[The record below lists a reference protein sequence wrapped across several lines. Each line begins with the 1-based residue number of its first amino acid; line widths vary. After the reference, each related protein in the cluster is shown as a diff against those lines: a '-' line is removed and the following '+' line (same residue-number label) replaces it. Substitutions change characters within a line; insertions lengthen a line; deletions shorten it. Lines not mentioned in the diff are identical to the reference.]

1 MGGRAMSKQQTAVE
15 WLEEQISNSS
25 YYKKLIE
32 DIESP
37 LQVQIEGKSKT
48 LKPKSII
55 QQAKQMEK
63 EQIVDAHL
71 LGLVLDLTKDAYTQ
85 AEQYY
90 QQTYGEGND

>member
-1 MGGRAMSKQQTAVE
+1 MSKQQTAVE

-25 YYKKLIE
+25 YYQKLIE

-48 LKPKSII
+48 LKPKSIF

-63 EQIVDAHL
+63 EQIMDTGNCVAEV
-71 LGLVLDLTKDAYTQ
+71 VLTDDESYNGNKYWN
-85 AEQYY
+85 EF
-90 QQTYGEGND
+90 YGGVQ

>member
-1 MGGRAMSKQQTAVE
+1 MSKQQTAVE

-25 YYKKLIE
+25 YYQKLIE

-48 LKPKSII
+48 LKPKSIF

-63 EQIVDAHL
+63 EQIMDTGNCVAEVVLTDDESYNGNKYWNEFYG
-71 LGLVLDLTKDAYTQ
+71 GLQ
-85 AEQYY
+85 
-90 QQTYGEGND
+90 

>member
-25 YYKKLIE
+25 YYQKLIE

-48 LKPKSII
+48 LKPKSIF

-63 EQIVDAHL
+63 EQIMDTGNCVAEVVLTDDESYNGNKYWNEFYG
-71 LGLVLDLTKDAYTQ
+71 GLQ
-85 AEQYY
+85 
-90 QQTYGEGND
+90 

>member
-1 MGGRAMSKQQTAVE
+1 MSKQQTAVE

-25 YYKKLIE
+25 YYQKLIE

-48 LKPKSII
+48 LKPKSIF

-63 EQIVDAHL
+63 EQIMDTGNCVAEV
-71 LGLVLDLTKDAYTQ
+71 VLTDDESYNGNKYWN
-85 AEQYY
+85 EF
-90 QQTYGEGND
+90 YGGAQ

>member
-1 MGGRAMSKQQTAVE
+1 MSKQQTAVE

-25 YYKKLIE
+25 YYQKLIE

-71 LGLVLDLTKDAYTQ
+71 LGLVLDLRRAYTQ

-90 QQTYGEGND
+90 QQTYGGDHE

>member
-1 MGGRAMSKQQTAVE
+1 MSKQQTAVE

-25 YYKKLIE
+25 YYQNLIE

-48 LKPKSII
+48 LKPKSIF

-63 EQIVDAHL
+63 EQIMDTGNCVAEV
-71 LGLVLDLTKDAYTQ
+71 VLTDDKSYNGNKYWN
-85 AEQYY
+85 EF
-90 QQTYGEGND
+90 YGGVQ

>member
-25 YYKKLIE
+25 YYQKLIE

-48 LKPKSII
+48 LKPKSIF

-63 EQIVDAHL
+63 EQIMDTGNCVAEV
-71 LGLVLDLTKDAYTQ
+71 VLTDDESYNGNKYWN
-85 AEQYY
+85 EF
-90 QQTYGEGND
+90 YGGVQ